1 MSTITK
7 RLGICL
13 LTLALLAVGCSQSAS
28 DSEGASTDST
38 RALEPSGSSSGIDDD
53 GTDGP
58 AAIVPAGADTPGV
71 TDDTITVSFIIT
83 DTTAVAAAFGWEVP
97 TEGNREAQ
105 VAALVEDI
113 NARGG
118 VAGRTIDAKIG
129 RAHV

>member
-28 DSEGASTDST
+28 DPEGASTDST
-38 RALEPSGSSSGIDDD
+38 KALEPSGSSSGMDDD

-71 TDDTITVSFIIT
+71 TD
-83 DTTAVAAAFGWEVP
+83 E
-97 TEGNREAQ
+97 
-105 VAALVEDI
+105 
-113 NARGG
+113 
-118 VAGRTIDAKIG
+118 IG